1 MTAPKKV
8 SRGRPRLY
16 KDGTELYTIRIPK
29 GLADQ
34 IEGAMAKIRL
44 VSGDGDATKAAILL
58 DGLKRR
64 LKSLENRDPTTRRT
78 IEVIEQAEARILK
91 KE

>member
-1 MTAPKKV
+1 V
-8 SRGRPRLY
+8 RDHER
-16 KDGTELYTIRIPK
+16 
-29 GLADQ
+29 
-34 IEGAMAKIRL
+34 
-44 VSGDGDATKAAILL
+44 ILL

-78 IEVIEQAEARILK
+78 VEVIEQAEARVRK